1 VAPDDRDP
9 LARPKTLKDRLI
21 SRAGSV
27 RRAEMVIDE
36 VRLVTG
42 VTGESDENCLAA
54 LGLMRLGMDPA
65 SVARDV
71 TWQEFESL
79 CAGIL
84 RASGYRVRKSV
95 MLKRPRRQIDII
107 AESAT
112 LGLSID
118 CKHWKNSPAVSSLSG
133 LVEAQ
138 VQRTLLYKR
147 DSKLIGDGLPIL
159 PMLLTLLD
167 SQTRVVDDVPVVPII
182 LLRDFLLNLSRYD
195 DFAFL

>member
-1 VAPDDRDP
+1 MAPDDRDP
-9 LARPKTLKDRLI
+9 LARPKSLRDRLI

-27 RRAEMVIDE
+27 RRADMVLDE

-42 VTGESDENCLAA
+42 VTGDSDENCLAA
-54 LGLMRLGMDPA
+54 LGLMMLGMDPA

-79 CAGIL
+79 CAAIL
-84 RASGYRVRKSV
+84 RALGYSVRKGV

-118 CKHWKNSPAVSSLSG
+118 CKHWKNSPAASSLTG
-133 LVEAQ
+133 LVDAQ

-147 DSKLIGDGLPIL
+147 DAKLTGDGLPIL